1 MEARTGSGGAPRA
14 SLAGF
19 VSTSLFGDNVEETRV
34 TEAPAPR
41 AEDAAGYKPLYE
53 QLQELREKK
62 DSDWKEKN
70 NPFGG
75 FWSVYLPP
83 PKALDDEDIEFIR
96 DLETKKEDLERRRHT
111 QHEEDL
117 AQFLLARGT
126 PKTAAGAALT
136 TQHLQ
141 KYPAKN
147 DVKAANKK
155 VAVVVRAKRKA
166 GSGNGNG
173 KANKTQSKPAATSNT
188 QQQHK
193 KKQKVEEVA
202 AASSSAVEKP
212 KANAAAALGLGL
224 VGYGSDSDSD
234 TAASK

>member
-1 MEARTGSGGAPRA
+1 
-14 SLAGF
+14 
-19 VSTSLFGDNVEETRV
+19 
-34 TEAPAPR
+34 EAPAPR

-70 NPFGG
+70 NPFA
-75 FWSVYLPP
+75 P

-166 GSGNGNG
+166 GSGNG
-173 KANKTQSKPAATSNT
+173 KASKTESKPAATPNA
-188 QQQHK
+188 QQQRK

-212 KANAAAALGLGL
+212 QANAAAAALGLGL
-224 VGYGSDSDSD
+224 VGYGSDSDSESD